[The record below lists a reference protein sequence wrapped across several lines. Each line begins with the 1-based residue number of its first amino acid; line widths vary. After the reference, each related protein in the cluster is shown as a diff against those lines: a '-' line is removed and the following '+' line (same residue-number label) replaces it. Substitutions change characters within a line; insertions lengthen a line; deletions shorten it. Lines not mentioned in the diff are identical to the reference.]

1 MRRVILTLLLL
12 MVKCWKPTVAGVS
25 FSSDETM
32 QQFREEILE
41 FQSQAM
47 ILVDESFFK
56 LYNALYVTLDMN
68 ILQPYLELA
77 EAFNQSCSKFP
88 LYTLEAYAV
97 RRLINIC
104 DEVER
109 VTKRVDS
116 IAEKIMSEFLVDPK
130 FLTSL
135 TMMGMMTED
144 YFASSG
150 RHLEFVVP
158 IYNQNPTCVLPLLP
172 TFFTIYRKPI
182 DNMIDLNLKMI
193 ERIPKVLRKDLKFIE
208 SSIAKL
214 FGVSNKMANCSDV
227 SEIDTFGCIRGFV
240 DFDCLKRKSGCGPVY
255 KAIYMIINHFQKMFY
270 LNDIYENFLTGIDRA
285 MNRVEA
291 EMLAWSN
298 LVDTCITS

>member
-1 MRRVILTLLLL
+1 MRRDILTLLFLVL
-12 MVKCWKPTVAGVS
+12 KCWTLTVAGVS

-41 FQSQAM
+41 FQNQAM
-47 ILVDESFFK
+47 ISVDESFFK
-56 LYNALYVTLDMN
+56 LYNALYTTLD
-68 ILQPYLELA
+68 IRVLQPYLELA

-109 VTKRVDS
+109 LTRRVDL
-116 IAEKIMSEFLVDPK
+116 IAETIMSKFLADPK

-135 TMMGMMTED
+135 TMMGMMAED

-158 IYNQNPTCVLPLLP
+158 IYNQNQTCVLPLLP
-172 TFFTIYRKPI
+172 KFLTIYRKPI
-182 DNMIDLNLKMI
+182 DNMIDLNLRMI
-193 ERIPKVLRKDLKFIE
+193 TKIPRILKKDLKFIE
-208 SSIAKL
+208 GSIAKL
-214 FGVSNKMANCSDV
+214 FGVSKKMGNCSDE
-227 SEIDTFGCIRGFV
+227 SEIDTFGCIRSFV
-240 DFDCLKRKSGCGPVY
+240 DFDCLKIKSGCGPVY
-255 KAIYMIINHFQKMFY
+255 KAIYMIINHVQKIFSF
-270 LNDIYENFLTGIDRA
+270 NDIYENYLIGIDRA
-285 MNRVEA
+285 VNRVEA